1 MRVMVVY
8 GTRPEAV
15 KLAPVVQRLR
25 RSRSLEPVVCTTG
38 QHLQLVSTVH
48 ALFGIAAD
56 LELPVIE
63 PSREPTLTEG
73 VARIVAGIGER
84 LRAARPAAVLVQGDT
99 TSAFAAALAAFYE
112 RIPVAHVEAG
122 LRTGQ
127 LTSPFPEEAHRAMT
141 SKLARWHF
149 APTPDARA
157 ALLREG
163 IDEHLVLVTGN
174 TVVDALEAIRP
185 HLPPLSD
192 AMHGL
197 GAPLGVHERLVLV
210 TAHRRESFG
219 APLRRLCHAIEA
231 MTRLVPDL
239 RVVWPVHPNPEV
251 RSVVYGALA
260 GCASVTL
267 TEPLSYPRFLA
278 LLRGAW
284 LTLSDSGGVQEE
296 APCLGAPLL
305 VLRDITERREALA
318 SGNARLVG
326 SDGATLL
333 AEVTRLVAEP
343 AERQALAS
351 PRALYGD
358 GQASARIVERL
369 ERDLGKGG

>member
-1 MRVMVVY
+1 
-8 GTRPEAV
+8 
-15 KLAPVVQRLR
+15 
-25 RSRSLEPVVCTTG
+25 
-38 QHLQLVSTVH
+38 
-48 ALFGIAAD
+48 
-56 LELPVIE
+56 
-63 PSREPTLTEG
+63 
-73 VARIVAGIGER
+73 
-84 LRAARPAAVLVQGDT
+84 
-99 TSAFAAALAAFYE
+99 
-112 RIPVAHVEAG
+112 
-122 LRTGQ
+122 
-127 LTSPFPEEAHRAMT
+127 
-141 SKLARWHF
+141 
-149 APTPDARA
+149 
-157 ALLREG
+157 LLREG